1 VVQRWFCA
9 AWMPM
14 INLIPLFELSGG
26 LGQCPLLLHNL
37 ENNIPLGA
45 VDMARVLFI
54 NGGSEG
60 HINPTIGVV
69 QELISRGE
77 EVVYFTIEAF
87 RERMEKTGATVRTF
101 DGQKF
106 IQAFISG
113 GRNYLLERVNGLLH
127 TADIVIPSVLEQIK
141 GEQFDYIIHDSMF
154 GCGRLLAQI
163 LKLPAISSCTTFV
176 QTKASFDNML
186 EQLSEIPAEIVK
198 PIQDEYQ
205 SLTEKVK
212 EKYGVEIHSPYE
224 VFCNPAPL
232 TIVYTTR
239 EFQPFGEAFDQTY
252 KFVGPSIS
260 SRLTKE
266 NFELTAIMGKSPIYI
281 SLGTVINQSIDFY
294 KLCLKAL
301 GNTDHTVVM
310 SIGNKVRISDLG
322 EIPKNFIVKSYVP
335 QTDVLKFAKL
345 FITHGGMNST
355 SEGLY
360 YGVPLIVI
368 PQSADQ
374 PIIAGQVA
382 NIGAGITLQM
392 QSLTANQLRETVE
405 HVLNHPSFNIAVANI
420 RESFQRS
427 GGYHQAVDKIFE
439 FKSQYHI

>member
-1 VVQRWFCA
+1 
-9 AWMPM
+9 
-14 INLIPLFELSGG
+14 
-26 LGQCPLLLHNL
+26 
-37 ENNIPLGA
+37 
-45 VDMARVLFI
+45 MARVLFI
-54 NGGSEG
+54 NAGSEG

-87 RERMEKTGATVRTF
+87 RERIEKTGANVRTI

-106 IQAFISG
+106 LTAFLSG
-113 GRNYLLERVNGLLH
+113 GRNYLLQRVNGLLR

-141 GEQFDYIIHDSMF
+141 GEDFDYIIHDSMF

-163 LKLPAISSCTTFV
+163 LKLPAINSCTSFA
-176 QTKASFDNML
+176 QTKASFDKTL
-186 EQLSEIPAEIVK
+186 EHLSKEIPAEIAK
-198 PIQDEYQ
+198 PIYDEFQ
-205 SLTEKVK
+205 NLTAMVK
-212 EKYGVEIHSPYE
+212 EKYNVEIHSPYE

-260 SRLTKE
+260 SRLSQE
-266 NFELTAIMGKSPIYI
+266 NFDLTEIKEKSPIYI
-281 SLGTVINQSIDFY
+281 SLGTVFNQAIDFY
-294 KLCLKAL
+294 KLCFKAL

-310 SIGNKVRISDLG
+310 SIGTKTHISDLG
-322 EIPKNFIVKSYVP
+322 EIPKNFIVKNYVP
-335 QTDVLKFAKL
+335 QIEVLKCSKL

-355 SEGLY
+355 NEGLY

-374 PIIAGQVA
+374 PIIAKQVA
-382 NIGAGITLQM
+382 NIGAGIKLEM
-392 QSLTANQLRETVE
+392 QSLTANQLRQAVD
-405 HVLNHPSFNIAVANI
+405 HVLNQPSFHQVVANI
-420 RESFQRS
+420 RESFQKA
-427 GGYHQAVDKIFE
+427 GGYHQAVDEIFG
-439 FKSQYHI
+439 FKNQYNI

>member
-1 VVQRWFCA
+1 
-9 AWMPM
+9 
-14 INLIPLFELSGG
+14 
-26 LGQCPLLLHNL
+26 
-37 ENNIPLGA
+37 
-45 VDMARVLFI
+45 MARVLFI

-87 RERMEKTGATVRTF
+87 RERIEKTGATVRTF

-106 IQAFISG
+106 LKAFLSG
-113 GRNYLLERVNGLLH
+113 GRNYLLERINGLLR

-141 GEQFDYIIHDSMF
+141 GEHFDYIIHDSMF

-163 LKLPAISSCTTFV
+163 LKLPAINSCTSFA
-176 QTKASFDNML
+176 QTKASFDKML
-186 EQLSEIPAEIVK
+186 EQLSKEIPTEIVK
-198 PIQDEYQ
+198 PIDDEFQ
-205 SLTEKVK
+205 HLTAKVK

-239 EFQPFGEAFDQTY
+239 EFQPFGETFEQTY

-260 SRLTKE
+260 SRLMEE
-266 NFELTAIMGKSPIYI
+266 NFDLTAIKGKSPIYI
-281 SLGTVINQSIDFY
+281 SLGTVFNQAIDFY
-294 KLCLKAL
+294 KLCFKAF

-310 SIGNKVRISDLG
+310 SIGKQNQISDLG
-322 EIPKNFIVKSYVP
+322 EIPKNFIVKNYVP
-335 QTDVLKFAKL
+335 QTEVLKYSKL

-355 SEGLY
+355 NEGLY

-382 NIGAGITLQM
+382 NIGAGIKLQM
-392 QSLTANQLRETVE
+392 QSLTANQLREAAD
-405 HVLNHPSFNIAVANI
+405 HVLNHPSFHQTVANI
-420 RESFQRS
+420 RESFQKS
-427 GGYHQAVDKIFE
+427 GGYHQAVDEIFE
-439 FKSQYHI
+439 FKSQYGI

>member
-1 VVQRWFCA
+1 
-9 AWMPM
+9 
-14 INLIPLFELSGG
+14 
-26 LGQCPLLLHNL
+26 
-37 ENNIPLGA
+37 
-45 VDMARVLFI
+45 MARVLFI

-87 RERMEKTGATVRTF
+87 RERIEKTGATVRTF

-106 IQAFISG
+106 IKAFLSG
-113 GRNYLLERVNGLLH
+113 GRNYLLERINGLLR

-141 GEQFDYIIHDSMF
+141 GEHFDYIIHDSMF

-163 LKLPAISSCTTFV
+163 LKLSAINSCTSFA
-176 QTKASFDNML
+176 QTKASFDKML
-186 EQLSEIPAEIVK
+186 EQLSKEIPAEIVN
-198 PIQDEYQ
+198 PLYGEFQR
-205 SLTEKVK
+205 LTDMVK
-212 EKYGVEIHSPYE
+212 EKYDVEIHSPYE

-239 EFQPFGEAFDQTY
+239 EFQPFGETFDQTY

-260 SRLTKE
+260 SRSMEE
-266 NFELTAIMGKSPIYI
+266 NFDLTAIKGKSPIYI
-281 SLGTVINQSIDFY
+281 SLGTVFNQALDFY
-294 KLCLKAL
+294 KLCFKAF

-310 SIGNKVRISDLG
+310 SIGKQNQISDLG
-322 EIPKNFIVKSYVP
+322 EIPKNFIVKNYVP
-335 QTDVLKFAKL
+335 QTEVLKYSKL

-355 SEGLY
+355 NEGLY

-382 NIGAGITLQM
+382 NIGAGIKLQM
-392 QSLTANQLRETVE
+392 QRLTANQLREAAD
-405 HVLNHPSFNIAVANI
+405 HVLNHPSFHQAVANI
-420 RESFQRS
+420 RESFQKS
-427 GGYHQAVDKIFE
+427 GGYHQAVDEIFE
-439 FKSQYHI
+439 FKSQYGI

>member
-1 VVQRWFCA
+1 
-9 AWMPM
+9 
-14 INLIPLFELSGG
+14 
-26 LGQCPLLLHNL
+26 
-37 ENNIPLGA
+37 
-45 VDMARVLFI
+45 MARVLFI

-60 HINPTIGVV
+60 HVNPTIGVV

-77 EVVYFTIEAF
+77 EVVYFTIEDF
-87 RERMEKTGATVRTF
+87 RERMESTGATVRTI

-106 IQAFISG
+106 IEAFISG
-113 GRNYLLERVNGLLH
+113 GRSYLLQRVNGLLH

-141 GEQFDYIIHDSMF
+141 GEHFDYIIHDSMF

-163 LKLPAISSCTTFV
+163 LKLPAVNSCTSFA
-176 QTKASFDNML
+176 QTKASFDQML
-186 EQLSEIPAEIVK
+186 EQVSEKIPAEIVETT
-198 PIQDEYQ
+198 QAEYQ
-205 SLTEKVK
+205 RLTKLVK
-212 EKYGVEIHSPYE
+212 EKYGVDIQSPYE

-239 EFQPFGEAFDQTY
+239 EFQPYGEAFDQTY

-260 SRLTKE
+260 SRLMQE
-266 NFELTAIMGKSPIYI
+266 SFDLAAIKGKRPIYI

-294 KLCLKAL
+294 RLCFKAF

-310 SIGNKVRISDLG
+310 SIGNKVQFSDLG
-322 EIPKNFIVKSYVP
+322 EIPKNFIVKRYVP
-335 QTDVLKFAKL
+335 QTDVLKHTKL

-355 SEGLY
+355 NEGLY

-392 QSLTANQLRETVE
+392 QSLTAEQLRETAE
-405 HVLNHPSFNIAVANI
+405 QVLNHPSFHKAAANMG
-420 RESFQRS
+420 ESFQRS
-427 GGYHQAVDKIFE
+427 GGYHKAVDEIFK
-439 FKSQYHI
+439 FKVNLLSTNN

>member
-1 VVQRWFCA
+1 
-9 AWMPM
+9 
-14 INLIPLFELSGG
+14 
-26 LGQCPLLLHNL
+26 
-37 ENNIPLGA
+37 
-45 VDMARVLFI
+45 MARVLFI

-87 RERMEKTGATVRTF
+87 RERIEKTGATVRTF

-106 IQAFISG
+106 IKAFLSG
-113 GRNYLLERVNGLLH
+113 GRNYLLERINGLLR

-141 GEQFDYIIHDSMF
+141 GEHFDYIIHDSMF

-163 LKLPAISSCTTFV
+163 LRLPAINSCTSFA
-176 QTKASFDNML
+176 QTKASFDKML
-186 EQLSEIPAEIVK
+186 EQLSKEIPAEIVK
-198 PIQDEYQ
+198 PIDDEFQ
-205 SLTEKVK
+205 NLTVMVK
-212 EKYGVEIHSPYE
+212 EKYDVEIHSPYE

-239 EFQPFGEAFDQTY
+239 EFQPFGETFDQTY

-260 SRLTKE
+260 SRSMEE
-266 NFELTAIMGKSPIYI
+266 NFDLTAIKGKSPIYI
-281 SLGTVINQSIDFY
+281 SLGTVFNQAMDFY
-294 KLCLKAL
+294 KLCFKAF

-310 SIGNKVRISDLG
+310 SIGKQNQISDLG
-322 EIPKNFIVKSYVP
+322 EIPKNFIVKNYVP
-335 QTDVLKFAKL
+335 QTEVLKYSKL

-355 SEGLY
+355 NEGLY

-382 NIGAGITLQM
+382 NIGAGIKLQM
-392 QSLTANQLRETVE
+392 QSLTANQLREAAD
-405 HVLNHPSFNIAVANI
+405 HVLNHPSFHQAVANI
-420 RESFQRS
+420 RESFQKS
-427 GGYHQAVDKIFE
+427 GGYHQAVDEIFE
-439 FKSQYHI
+439 FKSQYGI

>member
-1 VVQRWFCA
+1 
-9 AWMPM
+9 
-14 INLIPLFELSGG
+14 
-26 LGQCPLLLHNL
+26 
-37 ENNIPLGA
+37 
-45 VDMARVLFI
+45 MARVLFI

-77 EVVYFTIEAF
+77 EVVYFTIEDF
-87 RERMEKTGATVRTF
+87 RERIEKTGAIVRTF

-106 IQAFISG
+106 IKAFISG
-113 GRNYLLERVNGLLH
+113 GRNYLLERINGLLL

-141 GEQFDYIIHDSMF
+141 GEHFDYIIHDSMF

-163 LKLPAISSCTTFV
+163 LKLPAINSCTSFA
-176 QTKASFDNML
+176 QTKASFDKML
-186 EQLSEIPAEIVK
+186 EQLSKKIPTEIVK
-198 PIQDEYQ
+198 PIHDEFQ
-205 SLTEKVK
+205 RLTVMVK
-212 EKYGVEIHSPYE
+212 EKYEVEIHSPYE

-239 EFQPFGEAFDQTY
+239 EFQPLGEAFNQTY

-260 SRLTKE
+260 SRLTGE
-266 NFELTAIMGKSPIYI
+266 NFDLTAIKEKSPIYI
-281 SLGTVINQSIDFY
+281 SLGTVFNQAIDFY
-294 KLCLKAL
+294 KLCFKAF

-310 SIGNKVRISDLG
+310 SIGQKAQISDLG
-322 EIPKNFIVKSYVP
+322 EIPKNFIVKKYVP
-335 QTDVLKFAKL
+335 QTEVLKYTKL

-355 SEGLY
+355 NEGLY

-382 NIGAGITLQM
+382 NIGAGIKLQM
-392 QSLTANQLRETVE
+392 QSLTASQLREAAD
-405 HVLNHPSFNIAVANI
+405 HVLNHSSFHKAVANI
-420 RESFQRS
+420 KESFQKS
-427 GGYHQAVDKIFE
+427 GGYHQAVDEIIE
-439 FKSQYHI
+439 FKSQYDIGS